1 VETGGCVE
9 EDLIGE
15 ELIAYEV
22 AGDGNWFRM
31 SFKCANGNPG
41 SLSPPTECLCALIMT
56 LPRMMTQA
64 LSARY
69 NDDSLRLIHP
79 AEVVRIER
87 SPDPNTFILTLAT
100 PDGFAV
106 SFSLSWQQLRAL
118 SKSGTNV

>member
-1 VETGGCVE
+1 VETGSCVE

-41 SLSPPTECLCALIMT
+41 SLSLPTECLCALIMT

-69 NDDSLRLIHP
+69 SDDSLRLIHP

-106 SFSLSWQQLRAL
+106 SFSLSW
-118 SKSGTNV
+118 